1 MANIIGLDLNVD
13 QDFLAEAVKQSV
25 IMGIS
30 ESLNGKNEIVSQ
42 IVKMALGVKVND
54 KGVISTYSSDNKQT
68 LLEYHVK
75 KLISDVLKDELEKI
89 MEERRPEVEK
99 VIREELSKQV
109 NIQKFA
115 DRFFSTVSDAISS
128 TWVPRIFVDFERTER

>member
-13 QDFLAEAVKQSV
+13 QDFLADAVKQSV
-25 IMGIS
+25 LMGIS

-75 KLISDVLKDELEKI
+75 KLISDVLKDELERI
-89 MEERRPEVEK
+89 MKERRPEVEK

-128 TWVPRIFVDFERTER
+128 TWVPRILVDFERAER